1 MCIVLYSIVQEFVLF
16 FPPSPPKYPY
26 NFNTIFYA
34 LNCAILDFGL
44 ANYFICNTQ
53 ELEALSSHYALLF
66 NRRKA
71 KLSAEQ
77 KSVYDGKLKEVQQIF
92 NLNTEIDRS
101 NADSNKGKTIKKGN
115 EGSSDEMKNLHDS
128 SVGKAAEMAGG

>member
-1 MCIVLYSIVQEFVLF
+1 MM
-16 FPPSPPKYPY
+16 
-26 NFNTIFYA
+26 
-34 LNCAILDFGL
+34 LNLGSLDFGFRKL
-44 ANYFICNTQ
+44 FHMQCSQ

-92 NLNTEIDRS
+92 NLSTEMDGS
-101 NADSNKGKTIKKGN
+101 SADLNKGKTIKRGT

-128 SVGKAAEMAGG
+128 SVNKAAEMAAG